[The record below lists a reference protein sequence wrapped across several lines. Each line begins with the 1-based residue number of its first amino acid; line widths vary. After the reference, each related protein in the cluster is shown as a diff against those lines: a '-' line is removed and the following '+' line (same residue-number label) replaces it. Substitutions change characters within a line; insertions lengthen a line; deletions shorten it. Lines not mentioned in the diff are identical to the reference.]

1 MWMSALII
9 SRTKKILS
17 INLVQSSNA
26 LLAVKGNALSTLP
39 SMIWGI
45 LPRLKD
51 ESEAKKDSVV
61 VFFSSLF
68 YMQLLFK
75 FISKFFF
82 LSFTSFFFLFFHK
95 CFYQLCL
102 YHADTDAFMYIPRA
116 RFWAVTDGLC

>member
-1 MWMSALII
+1 MNLTRQGCSMWMSALII
-9 SRTKKILS
+9 SCTKKILS

-51 ESEAKKDSVV
+51 ESEAKKDNIVG
-61 VFFSSLF
+61 FFSSLF
-68 YMQLLFK
+68 YTQLVFK

-82 LSFTSFFFLFFHK
+82 
-95 CFYQLCL
+95 
-102 YHADTDAFMYIPRA
+102 
-116 RFWAVTDGLC
+116 

>member
-61 VFFSSLF
+61 FFSSLF

-82 LSFTSFFFLFFHK
+82 
-95 CFYQLCL
+95 
-102 YHADTDAFMYIPRA
+102 
-116 RFWAVTDGLC
+116 